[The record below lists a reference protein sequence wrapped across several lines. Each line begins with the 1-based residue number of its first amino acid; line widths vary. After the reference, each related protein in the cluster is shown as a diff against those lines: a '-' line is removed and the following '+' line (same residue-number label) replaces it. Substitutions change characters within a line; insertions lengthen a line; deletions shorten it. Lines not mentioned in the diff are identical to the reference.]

1 MLAWQQ
7 RQSFF
12 EEFHHATGG
21 AAVSTAQPAVQQKV
35 CFG

>member
-7 RQSFF
+7 RQGFF
-12 EEFHHATGG
+12 EEFHHATGS